1 MSVQSNPEV
10 RDPKALQAFAGKVS
24 GSVTAGMNVA
34 LTFVGEQLGLYKGLA
49 AIGPATSQQ
58 LADAT
63 QLSERWVREWLYQQ
77 VCIGQINFDEAAIE
91 FSMSPEAKAVLADP
105 EHPAYL
111 GGMIHSVVAMYDTLE
126 HLPECFRTG
135 LGQSFDDKGEACA
148 CGIERMSRKFQQLH
162 LVPDLLPS
170 TEGAVAKLTEGALVA
185 DVGCGA
191 GVAMIEMAKA
201 YPNSQFIGYDI
212 SMNALGRARN
222 NVREAG
228 VKNVQLHNP
237 IDQPLPEDGS
247 FDLITTFDVV
257 HDSTHPQVLIEA
269 IKASLKPDGTWLCAD
284 IQGKSSFAE
293 NLKENPMAT
302 IAYSFSVMV
311 CMSSGLSVPGGA
323 GLGTLGFPES
333 KAREMTAAA
342 GFSRFRRIPFEGDIF
357 NAFYEIRP

>member
-1 MSVQSNPEV
+1 MSAQSFEAAL
-10 RDPKALQAFAGKVS
+10 DSKALQAFAGRVS

-34 LTFVGEQLGLYKGLA
+34 LTFVGEQLGLYRALA
-49 AIGPATSQQ
+49 AIGPASSQE
-58 LADAT
+58 LATAT

-77 VCIGQINFDEAAIE
+77 VCIGQIESDEAGLQ
-91 FSMSPEAKAVLADP
+91 FSMSREAKAVLADP

-111 GGMIHSVVAMYDTLE
+111 GGMIQSVVAMYDTLE

-170 TEGAVAKLTEGALVA
+170 TDDALEKLNRGALVA

-191 GVAMIEMAKA
+191 GIAMIEMAKA
-201 YPNSQFIGYDI
+201 FPNSQFIGYDI
-212 SMNALGRARN
+212 SMNALKRARN
-222 NVREAG
+222 NIREAG

-237 IDQPLPEDGS
+237 IDKPLPEDGS

-257 HDSTHPQVLIEA
+257 HDSTHPQALIAA
-269 IKASLKPDGTWLCAD
+269 IKASLKSDGTWLCAD
-284 IQGKSSFAE
+284 IQGKSSFVE
-293 NLKENPMAT
+293 NWRENPMAT

-333 KAREMTAAA
+333 KAREMTAMA
-342 GFSRFRRIPFEGDIF
+342 GFSRFRRIPFDGDVF

>member
-58 LADAT
+58 LADKT

-77 VCIGQINFDEAAIE
+77 VCIGQITFDEAATE

-170 TEGAVAKLTEGALVA
+170 TEGAVAKLTAGALVA

-201 YPNSQFIGYDI
+201 YPHSQFIGYDI
-212 SMNALGRARN
+212 SMNALGRAR
-222 NVREAG
+222 
-228 VKNVQLHNP
+228 
-237 IDQPLPEDGS
+237 I
-247 FDLITTFDVV
+247 I
-257 HDSTHPQVLIEA
+257 
-269 IKASLKPDGTWLCAD
+269 
-284 IQGKSSFAE
+284 FARQ
-293 NLKENPMAT
+293 A
-302 IAYSFSVMV
+302 
-311 CMSSGLSVPGGA
+311 
-323 GLGTLGFPES
+323 
-333 KAREMTAAA
+333 
-342 GFSRFRRIPFEGDIF
+342 
-357 NAFYEIRP
+357 